1 MGTGRCWESAMNRGL
16 GLTSGGASGVPGR
29 NLMRY
34 MHQVPSVL
42 IAPLVWGAHSCPLF
56 IGEAIEDRG

>member
-1 MGTGRCWESAMNRGL
+1 MNRGL